1 MAQYYDYEGF
11 VEEVGETQVV
21 GKNGFTK
28 RDVLLGDEL
37 NPTSQWPHRIA
48 FTMKKDN
55 CSLLDGVQKGQR
67 AKVRF
72 AIDSRVWND
81 PKTGK
86 NRFFTDLTA
95 LKFDDAPVTYTLYA
109 NGERVFAD
117 FLDRKGKRQ
126 SKVPAF
132 RLRKGVNEIRL
143 RVDHS
148 SWERQFAFDLVPC
161 DGDDLSALR
170 YGL

>member
-11 VEEVGETQVV
+11 VEEVGETQTV

-48 FTMKKDN
+48 FTFKKDN
-55 CSLLDGVQKGQR
+55 CALLDGVQKGQR
-67 AKVRF
+67 AKVHF
-72 AIDSRVWND
+72 AIDSRVWLD

-95 LKFDDAPVTYTLYA
+95 LKFELVNADGSSTEPIPQPPEAP
-109 NGERVFAD
+109 D
-117 FLDRKGKRQ
+117 M
-126 SKVPAF
+126 PAAS
-132 RLRKGVNEIRL
+132 G
-143 RVDHS
+143 D
-148 SWERQFAFDLVPC
+148 P
-161 DGDDLSALR
+161 DDLPF
-170 YGL
+170 